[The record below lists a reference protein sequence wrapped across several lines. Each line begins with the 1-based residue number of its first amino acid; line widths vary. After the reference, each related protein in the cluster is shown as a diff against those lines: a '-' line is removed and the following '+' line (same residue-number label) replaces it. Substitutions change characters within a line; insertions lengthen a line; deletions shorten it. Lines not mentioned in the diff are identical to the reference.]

1 MRPALLHQ
9 SNITT
14 LFLAFVMECCRTV
27 WFNSA
32 NFPKTEVGSGKSGA
46 PVQTLEN
53 LEMKKTLVAIA
64 ALAATGAF
72 AQVSM
77 TGNLDFAGANIKGT
91 MPGSNGT
98 TFATSGVTASTSVIN
113 IFAKEDIGGGTSV
126 TAWYGLDPRTLSNDA
141 FSVAVPAAAK
151 VTATGLSRDELY
163 VGAAGSFGNIRLG
176 SPNALG
182 LESAGD
188 ASPLGT
194 GVGSG
199 YGPLAGQG
207 MNSVVQ
213 TRYSRSARYDS
224 PVIAGFTASVQYA
237 PGNDEVANTG
247 ASAGLVALNVPNNRK
262 TTEIGLKYNNG
273 PLNASVV
280 NIGQDSQVNKTGFYS
295 GAYGAVAP
303 AKTSATILGVNYKMD
318 NTTLYFGYNTGD
330 KLAANATNGGAV
342 QSKGTRLAIKQTIGQ
357 VDLMAQ
363 QTTQDVTGDT
373 TAANNVKATITGLRG
388 VYNLSKTA
396 ATYIGYEKYDTKL
409 ATSTDA
415 FTGGDRKIVSIGLKK
430 SF

>member
-1 MRPALLHQ
+1 MQHVLLHQ
-9 SNITT
+9 SNITA
-14 LFLAFVMECCRTV
+14 LFLDFVMDCCGAV
-27 WFNSA
+27 WFNSP

-72 AQVSM
+72 AQVSL
-77 TGNLDFAGANIKGT
+77 TGNLDFAGAQITGS
-91 MPGSNGT
+91 MPGAKGT
-98 TFATSGVTASTSVIN
+98 TFATSSVTASTSVIN
-113 IFAKEDIGGGTSV
+113 ISAVEDIGGGTKV

-141 FSVAVPAAAK
+141 FGVTVPAAGK
-151 VTATGLSRDELY
+151 VTATGLSRDELF
-163 VGAAGSFGNIRLG
+163 VGAAGAFGNIRLG

-182 LESAGD
+182 LEAAGV

-199 YGPLAGQG
+199 YGPISGQG

-224 PVIAGFTASVQYA
+224 PMMAGFTVAVQYA
-237 PGNDEVANTG
+237 PGNDEVTNTG
-247 ASAGLVALNVPNNRK
+247 ASAGQTPLLVPNNRT

-273 PLNASVV
+273 PMNVSLV
-280 NIGQDSQVNKTGFYS
+280 NIKQDAQVNKTGFYS
-295 GAYGAVAP
+295 GAGALLA
-303 AKTSATILGVNYKMD
+303 TSATILGANYNMGA
-318 NTTLYFGYNTGD
+318 TTLYVGYNTGN
-330 KLAANATNGGAV
+330 KLASTAAV
-342 QSKGTRLAIKQTIGQ
+342 APDSKGTRLAIKQTIGQ
-357 VDLMAQ
+357 YDLIAQ
-363 QTTQDVTGDT
+363 QTAQTTSGDT
-373 TAANNVKATITGLRG
+373 NALNNVKATVTGLRG

-396 ATYIGYEKYDTKL
+396 ATYIGYEKFDTKL
-409 ATSTDA
+409 PTSTDA
-415 FTGGDRKIVSIGLKK
+415 FSGGDRKIVSIGLRK

>member
-1 MRPALLHQ
+1 
-9 SNITT
+9 
-14 LFLAFVMECCRTV
+14 
-27 WFNSA
+27 
-32 NFPKTEVGSGKSGA
+32 
-46 PVQTLEN
+46 LEN

-72 AQVSM
+72 AQVSL
-77 TGNLDFAGANIKGT
+77 TGNLDFAGAQITGS

-98 TFATSGVTASTSVIN
+98 TFATSSVTASTSVIN
-113 IFAKEDIGGGTSV
+113 IFAKEDIGGGTVV
-126 TAWYGLDPRTLSNDA
+126 TAWYGLDPRSLSNDA
-141 FSVAVPAAAK
+141 FAVPLAAPATGANK
-151 VTATGLSRDELY
+151 TNATGLSRDELY
-163 VGAAGSFGNIRLG
+163 VGAAGAFGNIRLG

-182 LESAGD
+182 LESTVD

-199 YGPLAGQG
+199 YAPLAGQG

-224 PVIAGFTASVQYA
+224 PMMAGFTASLQYA
-237 PGNDEVANTG
+237 PGNDELANTG
-247 ASAGLVALNVPNNRK
+247 ASAASVALLVPNNRK

-273 PLNASVV
+273 PLNASLV
-280 NIGQDSQVNKTGFYS
+280 NIKQDAQNNKTGFFS
-295 GAYGAVAP
+295 GAGALLA
-303 AKTSATILGVNYKMD
+303 TSATILGANYKMD
-318 NTTLYFGYNTGD
+318 NTTLYFGYNSGN
-330 KLAANATNGGAV
+330 KLASTATATPNA
-342 QSKGTRLAIKQTIGQ
+342 KGMRLAIKQTIGQ
-357 VDLMAQ
+357 YDLIAQ
-363 QTTQDVTGDT
+363 QTSQETSGDA

-396 ATYIGYEKYDTKL
+396 STYIGYEKYDTKL

-415 FTGGDRKIVSIGLKK
+415 LTGGDRKIVSIGLRK